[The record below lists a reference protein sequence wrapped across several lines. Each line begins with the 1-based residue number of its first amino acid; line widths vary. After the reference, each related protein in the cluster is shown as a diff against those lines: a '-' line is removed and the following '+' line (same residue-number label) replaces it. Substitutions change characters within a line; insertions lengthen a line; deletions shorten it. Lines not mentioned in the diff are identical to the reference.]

1 VLCDPVGAVRG
12 SFWRVMR
19 TDEKT
24 LPRLWVEREARSLMV
39 IGLVIPLLLASSA
52 ILIPGLWRL
61 VG

>member
-1 VLCDPVGAVRG
+1 LG
-12 SFWRVMR
+12 F
-19 TDEKT
+19 
-24 LPRLWVEREARSLMV
+24 EREARSLMV